1 VKGLRIKANGVD
13 YFVIVQGEGAPL
25 LLLHGFTGS
34 HQTWL
39 PFISH
44 WSKRYKVIA
53 LDIIGHGQ
61 TESPAEVALYSMA
74 EVSKSIR
81 DILDVLGI
89 DKVSV
94 LGYSMGGRLG
104 LYFALHYMER
114 INGLILESASPGLA
128 SKEAREVRI
137 QKDTTLSQKI
147 EENGIEAFVDNW
159 EKIPLFFTQKHLP
172 KVMKNAIRKER
183 LQHQPIGLANS
194 LRGMGTGRQP
204 SLWEALADFQVSV
217 PVLLVAGEK
226 DKKFLNIAQEM
237 KRKLP
242 MSFLVVF
249 RRAGHTLHVEVA
261 GKFDKIVYDEFYR
274 MIEYREGGMLDDDSM
289 EDRSYI

>member
-1 VKGLRIKANGVD
+1 M
-13 YFVIVQGEGAPL
+13 VQGKGYPL

-61 TESPAEVALYSMA
+61 TESPEEVALYSM
-74 EVSKSIR
+74 ENVSKSIN

-89 DKVSV
+89 DKVNV

-104 LYFALHYMER
+104 LHFALHYVKR
-114 INGLILESASPGLA
+114 VNGLMLESASPGLA
-128 SKEAREVRI
+128 LKEEREARI
-137 QKDTTLSQKI
+137 QKDNTLSHRI
-147 EENGIEAFVDNW
+147 EENGIESFVDNW
-159 EKIPLFFTQKHLP
+159 EKIPLFSTQKHLP
-172 KVMKNAIRKER
+172 KVLKNAIRKER

-204 SLWEALADFQVSV
+204 SLWEALAGFETSI

-226 DKKFLNIAQEM
+226 DEKFLNIAQEM

-242 MSFLVVF
+242 MSFLIVF
-249 RRAGHTLHVEVA
+249 RRAGHALHVEVA
-261 GKFDKIVYDEFYR
+261 EKFDKIVYDEFYR
-274 MIEYREGGMLDDDSM
+274 MIEHRGRRMLDDDSM
-289 EDRSYI
+289 EDCSYI